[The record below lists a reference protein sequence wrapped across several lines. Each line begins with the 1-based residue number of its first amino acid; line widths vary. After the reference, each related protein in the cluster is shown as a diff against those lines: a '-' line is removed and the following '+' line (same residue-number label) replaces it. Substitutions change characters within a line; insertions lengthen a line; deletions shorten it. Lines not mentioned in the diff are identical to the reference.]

1 MSSEIFPEMLQKIV
15 IYTTLDDGDASL
27 IRAGVQLAVNFEK
40 EICLFYQVRGV
51 YQESLINDKLR
62 EYRKSIHHTFPDIR
76 VSLLVAAYRRPK
88 LAAHLADE
96 QEAILLIAGKKAFKY
111 LSVSLQ
117 ESPIPYLFLNTDST
131 EAPDFSRIVFPVD
144 LRRQNRDA
152 LKWILYFGKYCRSEI
167 IAVGANDRLDS
178 DRRRVAGHLSAM
190 KNLLSKYGIPH
201 KVYRGSVGSMRIH
214 LEGFETAIQLQA
226 GMMVLLG
233 SSAITLLDLLIGL
246 PEEKIVKNAENFGVL
261 VVNPR
266 RETYLV
272 CE

>member
-1 MSSEIFPEMLQKIV
+1 MLQKIV
-15 IYTTLDDGDASL
+15 IYTSLDIGDTVL
-27 IRAGVQLAVNFEK
+27 IRAGVQLAVNFDK
-40 EICLFYQVRGV
+40 EICLFHQVTGV
-51 YQESLINDKLR
+51 YQEKMIDEKLK
-62 EYRKSIHHTFPDIR
+62 EYRKSIHQTFPGIR
-76 VSLLVAAYRRPK
+76 VSLLVAAYRKAK
-88 LAAHLADE
+88 LSSHLADE
-96 QEAILLIAGKKAFKY
+96 QEAILLIAGKKVFKY

-117 ESPIPYLFLNTDST
+117 ESPIPFLFLNEGST

-152 LKWILYFGKYCRSEI
+152 LKWILYFGKYCHSEI
-167 IAVGANDRLDS
+167 IAIGANDRLES

-190 KNLLSKYGIPH
+190 KNLLTKYGIKH
-201 KVYRGSVGSMRIH
+201 KVYRGTVGSLRVH
-214 LEGFETAIQLQA
+214 LEGFDTANQLDA

-246 PEEKIVKNAENFGVL
+246 PEEKIIKKAEQFAVL
-261 VVNPR
+261 IVNPR